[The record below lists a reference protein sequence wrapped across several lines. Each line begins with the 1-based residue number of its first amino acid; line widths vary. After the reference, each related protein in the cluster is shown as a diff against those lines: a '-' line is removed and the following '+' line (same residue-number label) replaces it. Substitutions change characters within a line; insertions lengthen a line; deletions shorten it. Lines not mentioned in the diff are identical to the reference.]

1 MSDTDLA
8 TVLGGARL
16 LPVLTV
22 PSTKMA
28 GPLAEALAV
37 GGARCA
43 EVTFRTPGAER
54 VLKEMAAHGGLAVGA
69 GTVLTP
75 GQAERAVA
83 AGARFVV
90 SPGFDEEVVA
100 TCGELGVPVV
110 PGIATATEL
119 MRALRG
125 RPRHRQALSRR
136 AARRPADTAGARGA
150 LPRDA
155 LRADRRDRRLPDGR
169 LPRRPGGPG
178 RRRQLDGHPAHLERG
193 DYDEIHAA
201 DRGCGEGACRDRRG
215 GPGRGDAALRP
226 GRGTH
231 PHHPLLPGLGG
242 RRRVQRRPRTT
253 PLLRP
258 AHSRRDRPRRQR
270 RGPTSSRTSS
280 SRAASTPR

>member
-22 PSTKMA
+22 LATKMA

-90 SPGFDEEVVA
+90 SPGFDEEVVDKCRA
-100 TCGELGVPVV
+100 LGVPVV

-119 MRALRG
+119 MRALRAG
-125 RPRHRQALSRR
+125 LDTVKLF
-136 AARRPADTAGARGA
+136 PAEPLGGLRT
-150 LPRDA
+150 
-155 LRADRRDRRLPDGR
+155 LRALAAPFPRTRFVPTGGIDASRMAAYLADRAVLAV
-169 LPRRPGGPG
+169 GGSWMAT
-178 RRRQLDGHPAHLERG
+178 PAHLERG
-193 DYDEIHAA
+193 DYDEIRRLTA
-201 DRGCGEGACRDRRG
+201 DAVKR
-215 GPGRGDAALRP
+215 
-226 GRGTH
+226 
-231 PHHPLLPGLGG
+231 
-242 RRRVQRRPRTT
+242 
-253 PLLRP
+253 
-258 AHSRRDRPRRQR
+258 SM
-270 RGPTSSRTSS
+270 S
-280 SRAASTPR
+280 

>member
-100 TCGELGVPVV
+100 KCGELGVPVV

-119 MRALRG
+119 MRALRAG
-125 RPRHRQALSRR
+125 LDTVKLF
-136 AARRPADTAGARGA
+136 PAEPLGGLRT
-150 LPRDA
+150 
-155 LRADRRDRRLPDGR
+155 LRALAAPFPGTRFVPTGGIDASRMAAYLADRAVLAV
-169 LPRRPGGPG
+169 GGSWTAT
-178 RRRQLDGHPAHLERG
+178 PAHLERG
-193 DYDEIHAA
+193 DYDEIRRLTA
-201 DRGCGEGACRDRRG
+201 DAVKR
-215 GPGRGDAALRP
+215 
-226 GRGTH
+226 
-231 PHHPLLPGLGG
+231 
-242 RRRVQRRPRTT
+242 
-253 PLLRP
+253 
-258 AHSRRDRPRRQR
+258 SM
-270 RGPTSSRTSS
+270 S
-280 SRAASTPR
+280 